1 MTENDIDHL
10 LAGIASRARD
20 LAGDDATEGTT
31 AQVAHRL
38 SSIREA
44 ITALREADD
53 LLSDDLA
60 ARMEED
66 EIAITGVGSIRR
78 KARTSSTWIDDSAR
92 ERMMEDAI
100 RAIIQETCVDP
111 ATGEIHGPLAQ
122 VARTVWRL
130 THDSFSVTADPKV
143 AFRRALGLSPDDY
156 RAKRMTGYTISIEHE
171 EIQP

>member
-10 LAGIASRARD
+10 LAGIASRARE
-20 LAGDDATEGTT
+20 LATDEVTEGTT

-38 SSIREA
+38 SAIREA
-44 ITALREADD
+44 IAVLRDADD

-60 ARMEED
+60 ARMED
-66 EIAITGVGSIRR
+66 DQVVITGVGSLRR
-78 KARTSSTWIDDSAR
+78 KARTSSTWIDDSSR

-130 THDSFSVTADPKV
+130 THDSFSITADPKV

-156 RAKRMTGYTISIEHE
+156 RAKRVTGYTISIEQE
-171 EIQP
+171 TEQP